1 MWEHANTIVTISSF
15 VFTAVVMLVTVTWRV
30 SQAVAD
36 LRKAIIQSRDEIEAK
51 MDAQQREFGETAAAL
66 RTKIHEV
73 EMWSRDT
80 FVRKDSFEGGLS
92 RIEKVIS
99 DRFGGVEARMERMEG
114 KIDARR

>member
-1 MWEHANTIVTISSF
+1 MWEYLPTLASIASF
-15 VFTAVVMLVTVTWRV
+15 VLTAVIMLVTVTWRV

-36 LRKAIIQSRDEIEAK
+36 LRKAIEASRDEIEAK
-51 MDAQQREFGETAAAL
+51 QDSRYREFGETAAAL

-73 EMWSRDT
+73 ETWSRDT

-92 RIEKVIS
+92 RIEKMIG